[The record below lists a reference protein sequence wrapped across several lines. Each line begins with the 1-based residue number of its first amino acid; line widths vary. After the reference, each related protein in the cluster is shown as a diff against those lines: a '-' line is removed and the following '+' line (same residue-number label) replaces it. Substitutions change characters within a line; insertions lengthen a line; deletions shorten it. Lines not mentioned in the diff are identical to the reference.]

1 MASAHTG
8 TGIRSPLASLENRAG
23 YAPVIITAAAESCA
37 EIVLQEEAL
46 RLQNEI
52 DELSVRA
59 LSRHVQGP
67 SLLLDRVRRDLVQL
81 RPKISASEETRD
93 RRDEARNWENGEMSD

>member
-1 MASAHTG
+1 MASASVG
-8 TGIRSPLASLENRAG
+8 MGIRSPLASLENRVG
-23 YAPVIITAAAESCA
+23 FAPVITTAAAESCA
-37 EIVLQEEAL
+37 ETVLQEEAL

-67 SLLLDRVRRDLVQL
+67 SLLLDKVRRDLVQL
-81 RPKISASEETRD
+81 RPKISASEEARD
-93 RRDEARNWENGEMSD
+93 GRDEARNLENGEMSD